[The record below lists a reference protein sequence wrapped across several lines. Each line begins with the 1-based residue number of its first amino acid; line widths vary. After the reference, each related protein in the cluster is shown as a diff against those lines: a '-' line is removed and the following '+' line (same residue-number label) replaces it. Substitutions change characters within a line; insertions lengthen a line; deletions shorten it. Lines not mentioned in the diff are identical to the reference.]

1 MAAEI
6 GVLAYDDRIKA
17 GNWQR
22 KAATHCLHNALLQ
35 LLVCDSFAGRPDE
48 PWIDR
53 IVIHLKERTVTQEH
67 QVSTRRLR
75 IILTLNWFIIVNYE
89 FRI

>member
-35 LLVCDSFAGRPDE
+35 LLVCDSFADRPDE

-53 IVIHLKERTVTQEH
+53 IVIHLKELW
-67 QVSTRRLR
+67 LR
-75 IILTLNWFIIVNYE
+75 NTKFLLVDWE
-89 FRI
+89 SS

>member
-6 GVLAYDDRIKA
+6 GILAYDDRIKA

-53 IVIHLKERTVTQEH
+53 IVIHLKERTVTREH
-67 QVSTRRLR
+67 QVSTCISLITNSVFKRTKKRF
-75 IILTLNWFIIVNYE
+75 T
-89 FRI
+89 